1 MLTVA
6 WLLWGVLVAG
16 VLYMSVRLA
25 TERTSSPEAGPGLGV
40 FLILLLLGVLAGL
53 AGLLV
58 WAGRRQSSGGLI
70 FVMILLAYPLVML
83 IARPIIIGYKQYRWD
98 REDARHGDFRD
109 KTLAAMVA
117 AIRNNDVATLKTLL
131 AGKAPPAGKDRAG
144 NDLLAYTVA
153 LVRQQERGVEMVRAL
168 LDAGADIKASRSG
181 ENVDVLN
188 IASPPTS
195 DSTRAL
201 MRLLIERGADANAV
215 DPRLGDTPI
224 RNMYEDLG
232 LLELLVEHGADIDR
246 IQSDGVPAVVN
257 YISTQKWDMALY
269 LIEKGASLDVVN
281 SHGLSVDYYLKDWKE
296 SVYGNHPEGWERV
309 RAAIAARRR

>member
-1 MLTVA
+1 MITIA
-6 WLLWGVLVAG
+6 WSLWGVLLLG

-25 TERTSSPEAGPGLGV
+25 TERTSSPEAGPGLGL
-40 FLILLLLGVLAGL
+40 FLVLLLLGVLAGL

-70 FVMILLAYPLVML
+70 LLMILLAYPLVML
-83 IARPIIIGYKQYRWD
+83 IARPIVIGYKQYRWD
-98 REDARHGDFRD
+98 KEDAQHGDFRE

-117 AIRNNDVATLKTLL
+117 AIRKGDVATLKGLL
-131 AGKAPPAGKDRAG
+131 GGKAPPAGKDRAG

-153 LVRQQERGVEMVRAL
+153 LVRQQERGIDLVRAL
-168 LDAGADIKASRSG
+168 LDAGADVKTSRSG

-195 DSTRAL
+195 DTTREL
-201 MRLLIERGADANAV
+201 MRLLLERGADPNAV

-224 RNMYEDLG
+224 RNAYDDLG
-232 LLELLVEHGADIDR
+232 ALKMLVEYGADIDH

-269 LIEKGASLDVVN
+269 LIEKGARLDVVN
-281 SHGLSVDYYLKDWKE
+281 THGLSVDYYLKDWKE
-296 SVYGNHPEGWERV
+296 SVYGNHPEGWDRV
-309 RAAIAARRR
+309 RKAIEARR